1 MHINGARQ
9 ILFVLFI
16 LNGHIYIFHEANAYA
31 FPGAVYSAVV
41 YSAVA
46 LFYCLSTFKP
56 RITGNI
62 K

>member
-31 FPGAVYSAVV
+31 FPGAVYSAV
-41 YSAVA
+41 A